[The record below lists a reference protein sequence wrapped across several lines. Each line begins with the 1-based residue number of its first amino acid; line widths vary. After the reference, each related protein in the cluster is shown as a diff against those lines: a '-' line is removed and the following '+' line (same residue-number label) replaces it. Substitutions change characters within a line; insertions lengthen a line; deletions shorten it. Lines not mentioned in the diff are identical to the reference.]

1 MHVPANERNYHI
13 FYQVLA
19 AAAAGN
25 PWVAERYSVQ
35 ENNGGSLT
43 DTSFTILGGA
53 AADSVTGLIQM
64 HDFNG
69 REVDEATRFEQTIE
83 SLEGSGF
90 SKADIGTI
98 LDVIVG
104 LLFLGNVEFEHA
116 DESE

>member
-1 MHVPANERNYHI
+1 MHVPGDERNYHI

-25 PWVAERYSVQ
+25 PWVAERYAAVES
-35 ENNGGSLT
+35 GGGGLS
-43 DTSFTILGGA
+43 DTRFTILGGA
-53 AADSVTGLIQM
+53 AANSVTGLIQM

-90 SKADIGTI
+90 SKADIGAI